1 MEPNYNYN
9 GWFNTDAW
17 MHQYAALQEQQ
28 RTLQGAGHTHADQ
41 AGVEQRLGE
50 LQLDSSGESAA
61 EAGSPDAGAKEAG
74 SPQTRPAQTH
84 RGFRRTDIGGS
95 MRMPPRS
102 SRREDWFSS
111 GRHSV
116 DLPRA
121 HIGGSAAGESQS
133 DLRERLFSSS
143 RYTAPSEVR
152 PLERTKDSKSRGLL
166 SRIKSRFGK
175 AFGRSRREK
184 SSGVSASGV
193 VSSEHHM
200 DLVKRSRPSAGGE
213 LHPQGA
219 QQVKRLAV
227 AYSDDDR
234 IIASLV
240 NDAEHIGGQKKEI
253 ILDLARA
260 QRTFSG
266 WLRSEKRGSIMS
278 RINGS
283 DAQQRS
289 LTADYKEFRKGVG
302 RNSTPLSLP
311 TLRKQAQLLET
322 NRAMGVA
329 STEQARW
336 GIGRTGSQT
345 GGYDQEQLW
354 GDVDQAGGRGPVGWN
369 QPRSGPSSDFF
380 RGVGYPVELSATP
393 QELRDDA
400 SSQDRSGRALGA
412 RAWLGDEHIHRDY
425 ELLAEE
431 LVATDPNLAAR
442 TRFVD
447 PLVVQQLRLA
457 AQPLDMMRAFQRIV
471 FRNGEDTADFLFLPV
486 SDAGEDPDRRGSH
499 WSLLLVDR
507 SNRESRPV
515 AYHYDSA
522 LGHNDEPAAQLATR
536 LGATLARARI
546 AQQRNGYDCGVYVLD
561 GTRDLVSQLTQ
572 GQRPELLNLNNLI
585 PDRQALQ
592 NRLSG

>member
-1 MEPNYNYN
+1 
-9 GWFNTDAW
+9 
-17 MHQYAALQEQQ
+17 
-28 RTLQGAGHTHADQ
+28 
-41 AGVEQRLGE
+41 
-50 LQLDSSGESAA
+50 
-61 EAGSPDAGAKEAG
+61 
-74 SPQTRPAQTH
+74 
-84 RGFRRTDIGGS
+84 
-95 MRMPPRS
+95 
-102 SRREDWFSS
+102 
-111 GRHSV
+111 
-116 DLPRA
+116 
-121 HIGGSAAGESQS
+121 
-133 DLRERLFSSS
+133 
-143 RYTAPSEVR
+143 
-152 PLERTKDSKSRGLL
+152 
-166 SRIKSRFGK
+166 
-175 AFGRSRREK
+175 
-184 SSGVSASGV
+184 
-193 VSSEHHM
+193 M
-200 DLVKRSRPSAGGE
+200 DLVKRSRPSVGGE

-219 QQVKRLAV
+219 QQVERFAV

-234 IIASLV
+234 IIAGLV
-240 NDAEHIGGQKKEI
+240 NDAERIGGQKKEI
-253 ILDLARA
+253 VLDLARA

-266 WLRSEKRGSIMS
+266 WLRSENRGSIMS

-289 LTADYKEFRKGVG
+289 LTADHKEFRKRVG

-311 TLRKQAQLLET
+311 TLRKQLKLLET

-329 STEQARW
+329 STEQAGW
-336 GIGRTGSQT
+336 GIGPTGSKA
-345 GGYDQEQLW
+345 GGYDQERLWSNVDEAGGRGPVGWTRPRSGASSQSNQPAGSQPVSFDQERLW
-354 GDVDQAGGRGPVGWN
+354 GDVDEAGGRGPVGWN
-369 QPRSGPSSDFF
+369 LPWSGASSRSNQPAGSQPISYDQEQLWGDPAQAGWWALAGSAASPAGNPSSDFF

-400 SSQDRSGRALGA
+400 SSQDRSGRVLGA

-431 LVATDPNLAAR
+431 LVAIDPNLAAR

-486 SDAGEDPDRRGSH
+486 SDAGKGPDRRGSH

-507 SNRESRPV
+507 SNRESQPV

-536 LGATLARARI
+536 LGATLVRARI
-546 AQQRNGYDCGVYVLD
+546 AQQRNGYDCGVYVVD
-561 GTRDLVSQLTQ
+561 GTRDLVGQLMQ

-585 PDRQALQ
+585 PDREALQ
-592 NRLSG
+592 NRLRG